1 MFNEKAKEMPRKSER
16 TLLFPEVTRL
26 KDCNLSYWSFLFVL
40 LFFYLLVFQ
49 FYKLI
54 GDSLTTEKVMIVSHF
69 SGSRF

>member
-16 TLLFPEVTRL
+16 TLLFPEVTLL
-26 KDCNLSYWSFLFVL
+26 KDCSLSYWSFLFVL

-54 GDSLTTEKVMIVSHF
+54 GGSLTTEKVMIISHF